1 MTYESFDYTSENGV
15 AHLVM
20 NKGEELNK
28 MTYSFW
34 NELPIVLEEINRDSS
49 IRVLILSSTGK
60 HFCAGMDLQNFGTL
74 GTGDSDTKNNKPDA
88 ARNGEGLYRVA
99 MELQGMLSKLEKLRI
114 PVLCGIQGGC
124 IGGGLDLITATD
136 VRFASKDAFFC
147 IQEINIGMAADI
159 GTLQRLPRVI
169 QEGKVRELAFTGRR
183 MPAEEAHACGLVNE
197 VYEDHAAML
206 SAMKEMAKEI
216 ASKSPL
222 ALHGTKAILNFSR
235 DHTVAEGLE
244 YNALW
249 SGAMLP
255 QGDMMEAMTSR
266 VEKREPEFKDMLDI
280 KDYGK
285 SAK

>member
-1 MTYESFDYTSENGV
+1 MKYESFDYTSENGV

-60 HFCAGMDLQNFGTL
+60 HFCAGMDLQNF
-74 GTGDSDTKNNKPDA
+74 DA

-255 QGDMMEAMTSR
+255 QDDMMEAMTSR

>member
-1 MTYESFDYTSENGV
+1 MTYESFDYSTKDGI
-15 AHLVM
+15 ARLVL

-28 MTYSFW
+28 MTFNFW
-34 NELPIVLEEINRDSS
+34 HELPIVMEEINRDSS
-49 IRVLILSSTGK
+49 IRVLILTSTGK

-74 GTGDSDTKNNKPDA
+74 GTGEESKKSNKPDA

-99 MELQGMLSKLEKLRI
+99 MELQNMLSKMEKLRV

-136 VRFASKDAFFC
+136 IRFASKDAFFC

-169 QEGKVRELAFTGRR
+169 NEGKVRELAYTGRR
-183 MPAEEAHACGLVNE
+183 MAADEALESGLVNKI
-197 VYEDHAAML
+197 YEDHASMI
-206 SAMKEMAKEI
+206 SGIEEMAAEI

-222 ALHGTKAILNFSR
+222 AVHGTKAILNFSR
-235 DHTVAEGLE
+235 DHTIAEGLE

-255 QGDMMEAMTSR
+255 QDDMAEAMTSR
-266 VEKREPEFKDMLDI
+266 MEKRDPEFADMLEI